1 MQSALN
7 TNVENYKGPSWPKPY
22 RGYYYIPWED
32 YDDDVCKIFHE
43 IYYRDDRVKRNLQ
56 VKAPSWFENL
66 TPYAYPS
73 QQDFE
78 RAVNECGARLWIE
91 TEADVEIHD
100 KTTYREMMKK

>member
-7 TNVENYKGPSWPKPY
+7 TNVENYKGPTWPKPY

-66 TPYAYPS
+66 TPYSYPS

-78 RAVNECGARLWIE
+78 RAVNECLLE
-91 TEADVEIHD
+91 NEVLVYDFL
-100 KTTYREMMKK
+100 KKLNEENNSHQ